1 MLKLVDKHDSESCAA
16 RRVGSNPIPGTNK
29 CKRLRVAGLFLFR
42 RTAQACLRQA
52 RETKKTRPEGTWLFH
67 FDFDQYGIM
76 EA

>member
-1 MLKLVDKHDSESCAA
+1 
-16 RRVGSNPIPGTNK
+16 
-29 CKRLRVAGLFLFR
+29 
-42 RTAQACLRQA
+42 LRQA